1 MAAPDAVL
9 EVDGLGASPALL
21 GRLPCGGRVVQLG
34 VSVSTE
40 TGKAALAV
48 ALDSGLVE
56 VWDLSRG
63 GGAGG
68 LLQVVPLPNQQK
80 LLKAATAKDGQ
91 PCRCLL
97 AGAPA
102 AEPLFFLSVV
112 APAGS
117 AASVPT
123 VHILSASGD
132 GVGVQ
137 TQRLDAVD
145 ASRKKTHA
153 VGLGVL

>member
-34 VSVSTE
+34 VSVSSE
-40 TGKAALAV
+40 TGQAALAV
-48 ALDSGLVE
+48 VLDSGLME

-68 LLQVVPLPNQQK
+68 LLQVVPVPNQQK
-80 LLKAATAKDGQ
+80 LLKAATTKDGQ
-91 PCRCLL
+91 LCRCLL

-102 AEPLFFLSVV
+102 AEPLFFLSVL

-117 AASVPT
+117 AAAAPT
-123 VHILSASGD
+123 IHILSASGD
-132 GVGVQ
+132 GVNMR

-145 ASRKKTHA
+145 ASRKKTPA
-153 VGLGVL
+153 VGFGIF